1 MMHNDNYIGFEDSL
15 DEDDYGLIIC
25 GKTGN
30 LKGLF
35 IPSGKEDD
43 LVPETITE
51 ICLGVFGIDPND
63 EEDETIGKTIH

>member
-1 MMHNDNYIGFEDSL
+1 MDNEYIGFEDSL
-15 DEDDYGLIIC
+15 DEDDFGLIIC

-35 IPSGKEDD
+35 IPRGKEEEEIPD
-43 LVPETITE
+43 TIVE

-63 EEDETIGKTIH
+63 TEDEVTLH

>member
-1 MMHNDNYIGFEDSL
+1 MDNEYIGFEDSL
-15 DEDDYGLIIC
+15 DEDDFGLIIC

-35 IPSGKEDD
+35 IPRGKEEEEIPD
-43 LVPETITE
+43 TIVE

-63 EEDETIGKTIH
+63 TEYEVTLH